1 LFLYDDLIRKAL
13 DEDLGTGDLTTDLVI
28 PADVRAEAYM
38 IAKEAFVLAGLDVA
52 CHVFSMHSPEVSF
65 SRRAEDGD
73 AVRKNDL
80 ILEVEGP
87 LRALLSGERV
97 ALNFLQHLSGIATM
111 TRRFVQA
118 VEGTRARILDTRK
131 TLPGLRGVEKYAVR
145 VGGGWNHRGT
155 LSEGIL
161 LKDNHISACGGIRP
175 ATEKLKEAT
184 PHLLRI
190 EVEVRNLEEV
200 TEALEAGADMLLLD
214 NMTIEEIR
222 KAVVLV
228 QGRVPL
234 EVSGGVDL
242 ASVREIALTGV
253 DFISVG
259 RLTHSAP
266 AADISMLLKHG

>member
-1 LFLYDDLIRKAL
+1 
-13 DEDLGTGDLTTDLVI
+13 
-28 PADVRAEAYM
+28 M
-38 IAKEAFVLAGLDVA
+38 
-52 CHVFSMHSPEVSF
+52 
-65 SRRAEDGD
+65 
-73 AVRKNDL
+73 
-80 ILEVEGP
+80 
-87 LRALLSGERV
+87 
-97 ALNFLQHLSGIATM
+97 
-111 TRRFVQA
+111 
-118 VEGTRARILDTRK
+118 
-131 TLPGLRGVEKYAVR
+131 
-145 VGGGWNHRGT
+145 
-155 LSEGIL
+155 
-161 LKDNHISACGGIRP
+161 
-175 ATEKLKEAT
+175 
-184 PHLLRI
+184 
-190 EVEVRNLEEV
+190 RNLEEV